1 MPMVSLIAQYV
12 FFRIVRSIKLFNFQ
26 LQIQYP
32 STIGPAQCPPEEELF
47 LCKCHN
53 DFYDDTV
60 LVLDCDSKNLDDQTV
75 SRILTKFLNDETV
88 GPLRTLRLE
97 YNQLT
102 KIPDEILLFSELQ
115 EIYLYGNN
123 IKTVLSGSLSFT
135 ATEKTVGLGI
145 KIKTIEPGAFVGL
158 FYLIYQ
164 IISCFLLFNVI
175 SIYRQLWERFCH

>member
-60 LVLDCDSKNLDDQTV
+60 LVLDCDSKNLDDRTV
-75 SRILTKFLNDETV
+75 SIILTTFLNDETV
-88 GPLRTLRLE
+88 GPLRTLWLE

-102 KIPDEILLFSELQ
+102 KIPDDISLFTQLREIF
-115 EIYLYGNN
+115 LYRNN
-123 IKTVLSGSLSFT
+123 IETVIFGSLSFS
-135 ATEKTVGLGI
+135 ATEKNVGLGI